1 MMHTCSMIC
10 NYACMHSYITILND
24 LSQWWE
30 TVVFE
35 IQIKTTSFVKIY
47 QDNFIN
53 ISNSKYKI
61 GQ

>member
-1 MMHTCSMIC
+1 MHI
-10 NYACMHSYITILND
+10 NMHSYIGLTILND

-53 ISNSKYKI
+53 ISNSKNKI